1 MNQYQKKVASD
12 KGVPDLLPALVPCC
26 ISAFSTDTVIY
37 VIAPLILMGYL
48 FGGAILFMEIE
59 HWTFWDAFY
68 FCVISLATV
77 GYGDVTPD
85 TDFEKIFTVVY
96 LYVGIAFVAGIVGGL
111 VGLMLGGMLEEERI
125 EGANDTTPGG
135 KSAWYQLDQDQ
146 SEILRACALIALLT
160 VIGSL
165 VYLFNEGMSTV
176 DSVYFCMITL
186 ATVGYGDI
194 DQRKESTKMFD
205 IVFILIGV
213 PLMGLAVSK
222 FAKVSRRR
230 HQQRWVKQFEEQ
242 GVTMDMIRTIDRDNS
257 GTIDRHEFLSYLL
270 LYMGK
275 VKAIEINSINEL
287 FDTLDA
293 DGGGTLDVNDFK
305 VHPET
310 NKVHV
315 VNV

>member
-12 KGVPDLLPALVPCC
+12 KGVPDFFPALVPCC
-26 ISAFSTDTVIY
+26 IGAFSTDTAIY
-37 VIAPLILMGYL
+37 IIAPLILISYL
-48 FGGAILFMEIE
+48 FGGAFLFMEFE
-59 HWTFWDAFY
+59 DWTFWEAFY

-77 GYGDVTPD
+77 GYGDVTPE
-85 TDFEKIFTVVY
+85 TDFEKIFTVFY
-96 LYVGIAFVAGIVGGL
+96 IYIGIAFVAGIVGGL
-111 VGLMLGGMLEEERI
+111 VGLILGGMLEEERN
-125 EGANDTTPGG
+125 EGANVTTPGG
-135 KSAWYQLDQDQ
+135 KSAWYQLNRDI
-146 SEILRACALIALLT
+146 SEILRACVLIALLT
-160 VIGSL
+160 VIGSI
-165 VYLFNEGMSTV
+165 VYRLNEGMSTV
-176 DSVYFCMITL
+176 DAVYFSMITL

-194 DQRKESTKMFD
+194 DQRKESTKIFD
-205 IVFILIGV
+205 IFYILIGV

-222 FAKVSRRR
+222 FAKVAHRR

-257 GTIDRHEFLSYLL
+257 GTIDRHEFLSYIL
-270 LYMGK
+270 LYIGK

-305 VHPET
+305 VHLET

>member
-12 KGVPDLLPALVPCC
+12 EGVPDFFPALVPCC
-26 ISAFSTDTVIY
+26 IGGFSTDTVIY
-37 VIAPLILMGYL
+37 VIAPLILMCYL
-48 FGGAILFMEIE
+48 FGGAILFMEFE
-59 HWTFWDAFY
+59 DWPFWEALY

-77 GYGDVTPD
+77 GYGDVTPA
-85 TDFEKIFTVVY
+85 TNFEKIVTVVY
-96 LYVGIAFVAGIVGGL
+96 LYIGIAFVAGIVGGL
-111 VGLMLGGMLEEERI
+111 VGLMLGGMLEEERNQ
-125 EGANDTTPGG
+125 GANDTTPGG
-135 KSAWYQLDQDQ
+135 KSAWYQLDQDK
-146 SEILRACALIALLT
+146 SEILRACLLIAVLT

-165 VYLFNEGMSTV
+165 VYMLNEGMSTV
-176 DSVYFCMITL
+176 NAVYFCMITL

-194 DQRKESTKMFD
+194 DQRKESTKIFD

-257 GTIDRHEFLSYLL
+257 GTIDRHEFLSYIL